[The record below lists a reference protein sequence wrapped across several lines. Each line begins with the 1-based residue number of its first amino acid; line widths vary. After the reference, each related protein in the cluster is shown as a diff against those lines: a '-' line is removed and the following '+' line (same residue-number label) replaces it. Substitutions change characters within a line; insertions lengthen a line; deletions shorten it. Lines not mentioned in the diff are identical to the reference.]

1 MFDISK
7 AKGSYLLSFLCSGV
21 AWTFILRFTWNPPS
35 LFPLLYFALPPFFSL
50 NNANVVLYFIS
61 PRFLSQS
68 VFSSSQN
75 HRMAEWTLCFSLSP
89 LPLVLSLGT
98 TKKSLALSSLHLPFR
113 YSWTLIRCC
122 QTLFFPADWTSTA
135 LPAFLHRRGAPTLT
149 IFVASSGHTPAVPC
163 LVLVAPDLDAV
174 IQLGPH
180 KGSAEGKKITS
191 LPLLASHSLGAAQG
205 TVVHSL
211 QAHERCCTERNKL
224 FTVSGKSSKYPE

>member
-98 TKKSLALSSLHLPFR
+98 TKKSLALSSLHLSFR

-122 QTLFFPADWTSTA
+122 QTLFFLQIEQAQLFQP
-135 LPAFLHRRGAPTLT
+135 FFIGE
-149 IFVASSGHTPAVPC
+149 
-163 LVLVAPDLDAV
+163 VL
-174 IQLGPH
+174 QLWP
-180 KGSAEGKKITS
+180 S
-191 LPLLASHSLGAAQG
+191 LWPLLDIPQQFHVLCWWPQ
-205 TVVHSL
+205 TWM
-211 QAHERCCTERNKL
+211 Q
-224 FTVSGKSSKYPE
+224 